1 MKKILCCVTN
11 DLSTD
16 QRMAR
21 ICGSLAAGGFRVQL
35 IGSRGRHPK
44 QVSPADYEQ
53 VRLYTYFRKGKLF
66 YLEYNLRL
74 FFYLLRQ
81 KADILVAIDLDTIVP
96 VYHASHFMK
105 TARVYDAHEL
115 FTEMKEVVSRKHIHR
130 IWSWVERTY
139 LPRFPLGYTVSGS
152 IASHFAEKYGVSY
165 AVIRNLPLGG
175 PTALPVSHRNKH
187 FLYQGAVNEGRG
199 FEGLIPAMKKV
210 DAPLLIYG
218 EGNFRSQCEEL
229 IRQHGVGD
237 KVKMMGAVPPSA
249 LRLITQTA
257 YIGINLVEPLGLN
270 QIYSLANKFFDYIQ
284 AGIPQISMAFPEYQR
299 INDQYG
305 VAVLVNDLDPDNIA
319 EAMNKVWHDKVTYAE
334 MSERCARAAAELRW
348 EEEEKTLLRFYQQ
361 TVERV
366 G

>member
-1 MKKILCCVTN
+1 MKRILFSVTN
-11 DLSTD
+11 DLCTD

-21 ICGSLAAGGFRVQL
+21 ICGSLARQGFRVQL
-35 IGSRGRHPK
+35 IGSRGRHPR
-44 QVSPADYEQ
+44 PLPTAAYAQ
-53 VRLYTYFRKGKLF
+53 VRLFTLFRKGKLF

-96 VYHASHFMK
+96 VYHAAK
-105 TARVYDAHEL
+105 WKGAARVYDAHEL
-115 FTEMKEVVSRKHIHR
+115 FTEMKEVVSRKHIQR

-139 LPRFPLGYTVSGS
+139 LPRFPLGYTVSAS
-152 IASHFAEKYGVSY
+152 IARHFAEKYGVSY
-165 AVIRNLPLGG
+165 AVIRNLPAGG
-175 PTALPVSHRNKH
+175 PSALPIAARKRH

-199 FEGLIPAMKKV
+199 FEALIPAMTKV
-210 DAPLLIYG
+210 DAPLIIYG
-218 EGNFRSQCEEL
+218 DGNFATQCNAL
-229 IRQHGVGD
+229 IRQYGVGD

-249 LRLITQTA
+249 LKSITQTA
-257 YIGINLVEPLGLN
+257 YVGINLVEPLGLN

-284 AGIPQISMAFPEYQR
+284 AGIPQVTMAFPEYEQ

-305 VAVLVNDLDPDNIA
+305 VAVLVDDLDPDNIA
-319 EAMNKVWHDKVTYAE
+319 AAMNKVWADEVTYAE

-348 EEEEKTLLRFYQQ
+348 EEEEKTLLLFYQQ
-361 TVERV
+361 TVNRV